1 MAIKKINEVQKVVLT
16 KTKTS
21 TGSGKGSVNDPIP
34 KDVKIESLGDAEE
47 EEDKK
52 DAPETKEE
60 QGGEK
65 GEGEGDEKDPN
76 GDKQEGEGEG
86 KESGESGDQKGEGS
100 GEGSGKSKSGDG
112 AEKDIEKIQKQAEE
126 LLGKINSVD
135 EKHQQCGSVEKRSDK
150 QNKEGVDK
158 DIFNEQEKFT
168 RERIKSIMDQE
179 AAAGKDHPFKTSG
192 GGGRGEGQ
200 GSGGP
205 RGEVIV
211 IPTRKPEFLRKMKQF
226 AEKEYEK
233 QYFKKGTDWLYTQSY
248 ENVVFKDRPKLA
260 LPKKSVYIIVDVS
273 GSMSSMVDSTGQTV
287 LEYVIGYL
295 PTIAAD
301 FVGEV
306 WWVSDG
312 ILRWS
317 DGKDKGRP
325 AISPLSSFKGK
336 SGTEMTKFYKRVE
349 DAEGAGGG
357 TTFNVEFQTIQK
369 IREKEGHN
377 APILALT
384 DAFIDDTVI
393 KYEWPVGSKKMITG
407 KLPPNTYMMSFGS
420 GVTYLKNNYGEDQ
433 RPGYLSYIKNI
444 QYYDLSTENR
454 FKSKSR

>member
-1 MAIKKINEVQKVVLT
+1 MAIRNITEVQKVVLT

-21 TGSGKGSVNDPIP
+21 SGGGKGGVNQPIP
-34 KDVKIESLGDAEE
+34 KDVKIESLGKDESESEE
-47 EEDKK
+47 EKK
-52 DAPETKEE
+52 DQGQKEQGEGQKEAGE

-65 GEGEGDEKDPN
+65 G
-76 GDKQEGEGEG
+76 DKSDGGEGEG
-86 KESGESGDQKGEGS
+86 QGGDGSGESG
-100 GEGSGKSKSGDG
+100 
-112 AEKDIEKIQKQAEE
+112 AAKDVEKIQKQAEE
-126 LLGKINSVD
+126 LLDKIRGVD
-135 EKHQQCGSVEKRSDK
+135 EKHQQCGSVEKRVDK
-150 QNKEGVDK
+150 QNKEGADK

-179 AAAGKDHPFKTSG
+179 AASGKEHPMRNTG
-192 GGGRGEGQ
+192 GYNRGEGE

-211 IPTRKPEFLRKMKQF
+211 IPTRKPDFLRKMKQF

-233 QYFKKGTDWLYTQSY
+233 QYYKKGTDWLYTQSY
-248 ENVVFKDRPKLA
+248 ENVIFKDRPKVA

-273 GSMSSMVDSTGQTV
+273 GSMDSNVDSSGQSI

-306 WWVSDG
+306 WWVSSG

-317 DGKDKGRP
+317 DGADKGKP
-325 AISPLSSFKGK
+325 AISQLSSFKGK
-336 SGTEMTKFYKRVE
+336 SSSEMTKFYKRVQN
-349 DAEGAGGG
+349 AKGAGGG

-377 APILALT
+377 SPILALT
-384 DAFIDDTVI
+384 DAYIDDTVV
-393 KYEWPVGSKKMITG
+393 KYEWPIGSKNMITG
-407 KLPPNTYMMSFGS
+407 KLPPNTYMMCFED
-420 GVTYLKNNYGEDQ
+420 GVEYLKKNYGEDQ
-433 RPGYLSYIKNI
+433 REGYLSYIKNI
-444 QYYDLSTENR
+444 QYYNFSKENR
-454 FKSKSR
+454 FKRK

>member
-1 MAIKKINEVQKVVLT
+1 MAIKKINEVQKVVLI

-21 TGSGKGSVNDPIP
+21 TGGGGGGVNQPIP
-34 KDVKIESLGDAEE
+34 KDVRIESLGEDEGDEE
-47 EEDKK
+47 K
-52 DAPETKEE
+52 DQENGEGQKEGE
-60 QGGEK
+60 KGEK
-65 GEGEGDEKDPN
+65 GEGEGEGQGQGN
-76 GDKQEGEGEG
+76 GSS
-86 KESGESGDQKGEGS
+86 ESGTK
-100 GEGSGKSKSGDG
+100 
-112 AEKDIEKIQKQAEE
+112 KDIESIQKQAEE
-126 LLGKINSVD
+126 LLNKIRSVD
-135 EKHQQCGSVEKRSDK
+135 ESHQQCGSVEKRINK

-158 DIFNEQEKFT
+158 DTFNEQEKFT
-168 RERIKSIMDQE
+168 RERIKAIMDEE
-179 AAAGKDHPFKTSG
+179 AASGKEHPMRNTG
-192 GGGRGEGQ
+192 GYNRGEGE

-211 IPTRKPEFLRKMKQF
+211 IPARKPDFLRKMKQF

-233 QYFKKGTDWLYTQSY
+233 QYYKKGTDWLYTQSY
-248 ENVVFKDRPKLA
+248 ENVIFKDRPKVA

-273 GSMSSMVDSTGQTV
+273 GSMDSRVDSSGQSI

-306 WWVSDG
+306 WWVSSG

-317 DGKDKGRP
+317 DGPDKGKP

-336 SGTEMTKFYKRVE
+336 SGADMTKFYKRVE
-349 DAEGAGGG
+349 NAQGAGGG

-384 DAFIDDTVI
+384 DAYIDDTIV
-393 KYEWPVGSKKMITG
+393 KYEWPIGSKTIITG
-407 KLPPNTYMMSFGS
+407 KLPPNTYMMCFED
-420 GVTYLKNNYGEDQ
+420 GVDYLKNNYGEDQ
-433 RPGYLSYIKNI
+433 REGYLSYIKNI
-444 QYYDLSTENR
+444 QYYNFSKENR
-454 FKSKSR
+454 FKR